1 MSKIDKLI
9 QELCPAG
16 VATTFLGDLV
26 EVTGGFAF
34 QSSGFNTDGKGLRV
48 IRIGDVNSDR
58 NRVFWAGDYPH
69 SCLVVAGDLLL
80 SLSGDINITIWS
92 SEPALLN
99 QRVAKL
105 DPDPS
110 KVLSRYLFHFLRLK
124 LHALASGTSKSVIAN
139 LSISSLK
146 GFPISLPPLE
156 VQKEIVSI
164 LDKFT
169 QLEAELE
176 AELEARRTQYEV
188 TRERLLDFN
197 SDLEA
202 HPFREMMG
210 ELCPEGVEFR
220 PMGSIGNFVRGQR
233 FVKDDIRSE
242 GQACIHYGE
251 VYTKYHLEASSA
263 FSFLEPTQAARLR
276 KAKPGD
282 VVIAAAGETIEDIG
296 KPVVWSGSGDVVIH
310 DALYAFQSPLDPK
323 FVAYFLRTDDFKS
336 QARPLISS
344 SKISAISIAN
354 FGKITIPN
362 PPLEVQKEIVTIL
375 DKLDALVNDITIGLP
390 AEIAARRKQY
400 EYYRNKLLTFKELD
414 AA

>member
-58 NRVFWAGDYPH
+58 NRVFWAGEYPH

-139 LSISSLK
+139 LSISLLK
-146 GFPISLPPLE
+146 DFPISLPPLE

-188 TRERLLDFN
+188 TRDRLLDF
-197 SDLEA
+197 SSALES
-202 HPFREMMG
+202 HPFSKMIR
-210 ELCPEGVEFR
+210 ELCPEGVIYQKLGEVGHFER
-220 PMGSIGNFVRGQR
+220 GSALEK
-233 FVKDDIRSE
+233 KDLRSSGE
-242 GQACIHYGE
+242 PVVHYGE
-251 VYTKYHLEASSA
+251 IHTKYGFWATET
-263 FSFLEPTQAARLR
+263 FSFVDTSKAQRMK
-276 KAKPGD
+276 KAKPGNVVLVTTSENLED
-282 VVIAAAGETIEDIG
+282 VGKPLAWLGEKDLNVGSESYVYRSGLDPLFISQVFMSSYFKSRSQVFVSGTKVKRLSSGNLGKIEVPVPPKEIQVQIG
-296 KPVVWSGSGDVVIH
+296 KQLQGMH
-310 DALYAFQSPLDPK
+310 ALLSD
-323 FVAYFLRTDDFKS
+323 
-336 QARPLISS
+336 IS
-344 SKISAISIAN
+344 
-354 FGKITIPN
+354 
-362 PPLEVQKEIVTIL
+362 
-375 DKLDALVNDITIGLP
+375 IGLP

>member
-1 MSKIDKLI
+1 MSKIDEII
-9 QELCPAG
+9 QELCPEG
-16 VATTFLGDLV
+16 VRHLTLADLAIIG
-26 EVTGGFAF
+26 TG
-34 QSSGFNTDGKGLRV
+34 SSDKK
-48 IRIGDVNSDR
+48 D
-58 NRVFWAGDYPH
+58 A
-69 SCLVVAGDLLL
+69 
-80 SLSGDINITIWS
+80 
-92 SEPALLN
+92 
-99 QRVAKL
+99 
-105 DPDPS
+105 DPDGQFPFYVRS
-110 KVLSRYLFHFLRLK
+110 KEVFRAQTSEFDETAILIPGEGGIGEIFHFQNGPYA
-124 LHALASGTSKSVIAN
+124 LHQRAYRVSPYSDAIDPKFLYFFMVNNFRSHIMQKAVSATVTSIRKPMIESFSVA
-139 LSISSLK
+139 
-146 GFPISLPPLE
+146 LPPLE

-188 TRERLLDFN
+188 TRDRLLDFN

>member
-1 MSKIDKLI
+1 
-9 QELCPAG
+9 
-16 VATTFLGDLV
+16 
-26 EVTGGFAF
+26 
-34 QSSGFNTDGKGLRV
+34 
-48 IRIGDVNSDR
+48 
-58 NRVFWAGDYPH
+58 
-69 SCLVVAGDLLL
+69 
-80 SLSGDINITIWS
+80 
-92 SEPALLN
+92 
-99 QRVAKL
+99 
-105 DPDPS
+105 
-110 KVLSRYLFHFLRLK
+110 
-124 LHALASGTSKSVIAN
+124 
-139 LSISSLK
+139 
-146 GFPISLPPLE
+146 
-156 VQKEIVSI
+156 
-164 LDKFT
+164 
-169 QLEAELE
+169 
-176 AELEARRTQYEV
+176 
-188 TRERLLDFN
+188 
-197 SDLEA
+197 
-202 HPFREMMG
+202 
-210 ELCPEGVEFR
+210 
-220 PMGSIGNFVRGQR
+220 
-233 FVKDDIRSE
+233 
-242 GQACIHYGE
+242 
-251 VYTKYHLEASSA
+251 
-263 FSFLEPTQAARLR
+263 LR